1 MKESE
6 PNNMPNKYF
15 LHLFIVV
22 LTLLMYMKLV
32 FDIIPPPTGYVIVA
46 LPFLGFATYHS
57 WDIIMK
63 YKVFGGVALIVFLV
77 FGKLSIP
84 EKKKQEE
91 KKCIGT
97 EQCESAVI
105 QRLESTGS
113 MHLGIRY
120 EGNGVFT
127 GYATKYVS
135 GPTFK
140 WSMKTDCN
148 CEIINSNTDLI
159 K

>member
-1 MKESE
+1 MSHNQLPK
-6 PNNMPNKYF
+6 KHF
-15 LHLFIVV
+15 IALFIVV
-22 LTLLMYMKLV
+22 ISMLFYVKII
-32 FDIIPPPTGYVIVA
+32 FDITPPPFAYVLIA
-46 LPFLGFATYHS
+46 LPFLGFATYHF

-63 YKVFGGVALIVFLV
+63 YKLFGGVALIVFLV
-77 FGKLSIP
+77 FGKFSIP

-113 MHLGIRY
+113 MHLGIQY
-120 EGNGVFT
+120 KGNGVFT
-127 GYATKYVS
+127 GYATKYGS